1 MFQITWTLGLPE
13 NGNLNSM
20 KVMEL
25 SLKIFSL
32 LRRMGPLLEQINSL
46 LRLFLL
52 ISKYSSLD
60 GYRYNKKVL
69 KFRELLGE
77 KGGIVLSKER

>member
-60 GYRYNKKVL
+60 GYRYNKESIEIQRAARGKRGHCT
-69 KFRELLGE
+69 F
-77 KGGIVLSKER
+77 